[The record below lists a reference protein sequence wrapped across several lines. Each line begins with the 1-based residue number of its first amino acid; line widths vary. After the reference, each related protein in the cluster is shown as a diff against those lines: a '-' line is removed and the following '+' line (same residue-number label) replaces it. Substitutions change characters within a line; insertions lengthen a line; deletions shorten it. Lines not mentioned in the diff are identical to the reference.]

1 MNTKWILT
9 ASALILG
16 AAGLTGTFAPDEFLA
31 ATGIPST
38 GITPLLVQLLAAA
51 LLGFAMVNWMA
62 KDSLMGGIYNR
73 PLAVGNLL
81 HFTVSAITL
90 IKLVMHGASPAL
102 IVATVIY
109 TLLAIAFSAIVFGP
123 GIKTPASA

>member
-1 MNTKWILT
+1 MTSKWILT
-9 ASALILG
+9 ATALILG
-16 AAGLTGTFAPDEFLA
+16 AAGVVGTFAPQEFLS

-62 KDSLMGGIYNR
+62 KDSLIGGIYNR
-73 PLAVGNLL
+73 PLAIGHLM
-81 HFTVSAITL
+81 HFTVGAITL
-90 IKLVMHGASPAL
+90 IKLVMRSASPAL
-102 IVATVIY
+102 IAATVIY
-109 TLLAIAFSAIVFGP
+109 ALLAIAFSAIVFSP